1 MSSVTDRL
9 IQGSLW
15 ISLSRAIVNGLSTLS
30 TFILAWYL
38 GPSDFG
44 LVAIATTVLV
54 ILSSVTELSLTQA
67 LIRHEAP
74 SEVHFSAVWTL
85 STIRGAI
92 LGLLLAAIA
101 YPMADIYQE
110 PRLVGVM
117 MALSLSLFM
126 SGLANPRRVMLQRD
140 LIFWQDF
147 VLNVSQKLVG
157 FLVTVIIAVMYRSYW
172 ALVLGTL
179 AYQLTNIVVSYTV
192 LPFKPRITLKHVRE
206 LFSFSLWLTAGQ
218 IVNTLN
224 WRFEYLLIGKLLGA
238 APLGH
243 YTVGNTLS
251 TMPTREATAPLTQ
264 TIYPGFASVRNDTVR
279 LTAAYQRAQAL
290 LAALALPAGIG
301 VAVVADPLIRLA
313 LGEKWVP
320 VIVIVQSLASVF
332 ALQTLGSLVQPLG
345 MAKGQT
351 RLLFIRDTQMLVV
364 RMPIIV
370 MGLLLWGLPGV
381 IYARILTGLFSTAV
395 NMLLVKRLIG
405 LPVWTQLSANLRALF
420 SVALMAAG
428 VSGVSLLIGA
438 AGDKPTL
445 AIHLVVLVLIG
456 AAIYVGSSIIMWI
469 AMKKPL
475 GPETEVQRVVG
486 KLLSK
491 AKRISVPKSA

>member
-117 MALSLSLFM
+117 MALSLSLLM

-428 VSGVSLLIGA
+428 VSGASLLIGA